1 MLSKEEIEKARS
13 NILRSKDIESASI
26 ILEAIVLDNYI
37 EIGGRVNILKIATR
51 QILNFIEENKNKG
64 NLDYIKEKVKA
75 NNKVQQ
81 LESEKQKLIEKL
93 EEDIKKASEIIK
105 DGDYRYIQEVIDE
118 AYERLKYANKIL
130 KILKGEKDEKNRRI
144 KYEKNRSNKSNK
156 TNMWSI

>member
-156 TNMWSI
+156 TNM

>member
-13 NILRSKDIESASI
+13 NILRGNDIESASI

-37 EIGGRVNILKIATR
+37 EIGGRANILKIATR

-130 KILKGEKDEKNRRI
+130 KILKGEANE
-144 KYEKNRSNKSNK
+144 
-156 TNMWSI
+156 

>member
-13 NILRSKDIESASI
+13 NILRGNDIESASI

-64 NLDYIKEKVKA
+64 NLDYIKEKAKA

-81 LESEKQKLIEKL
+81 LESEKQKLIEIL
-93 EEDIKKASEIIK
+93 EEELTVDNLTVKANKIEKILYGDRISIIK
-105 DGDYRYIQEVIDE
+105 EQAIRATNEYRKE
-118 AYERLKYANKIL
+118 IL
-130 KILKGEKDEKNRRI
+130 KILRGEVNE
-144 KYEKNRSNKSNK
+144 
-156 TNMWSI
+156 